1 MLMKYITRSVK
12 ETKELAKELVKSLKA
27 GQVIG
32 LSGDLGAGKTAFTQG
47 LAKALGVKSIVNS
60 PTFVLMK
67 VYEAQHKVIKTLVH
81 IDAYRLD
88 EWSNLEALGIEE
100 YMADPQTLVVVEWVE
115 KIKKIMPKGVKYYN
129 FKVLSEDQ
137 REIVVK

>member
-1 MLMKYITRSVK
+1 MKYITRSVK

-47 LAKALGVKSIVNS
+47 LARALGVKSIVNS

-67 VYEAQHKVIKTLVH
+67 VYEARHRAIKTLVH

-88 EWSNLEALGIEE
+88 EGSNLEALGIEE

>member
-1 MLMKYITRSVK
+1 MKYITHSVK
-12 ETKELAKELVKSLKA
+12 ETKELAKELVKSLKT

-67 VYEAQHKVIKTLVH
+67 VYETKHKVIKTLVH

-88 EWSNLEALGIEE
+88 ESTNLEVLGISE
-100 YMADPQTLVVVEWVE
+100 YLADPEVLVVVEWVE
-115 KIKKIMPKGVKYYN
+115 RIRKIMPKGTKYYN

-137 REIVVK
+137 REIVIK

>member
-1 MLMKYITRSVK
+1 MKYITHSVK
-12 ETKELAKELVKSLKA
+12 ETKALAAQLVKSLKV

-47 LAKALGVKSIVNS
+47 LAKALGVRSIVNS

-88 EWSNLEALGIEE
+88 EMANLEVLGISE
-100 YMADPQTLVVVEWVE
+100 YLADPEVLVVVEWVE
-115 KIKKIMPKGVKYYN
+115 RIKKIMPKGTKYYN

-137 REIVVK
+137 REIIVK

>member
-1 MLMKYITRSVK
+1 MKYITRSVK

-88 EWSNLEALGIEE
+88 EGSNLEALGIEE

-115 KIKKIMPKGVKYYN
+115 KIKKIMPKGTKYYN

>member
-1 MLMKYITRSVK
+1 MLMKYITHSVK

-32 LSGDLGAGKTAFTQG
+32 LSGDLGVGKTAFTQG

-88 EWSNLEALGIEE
+88 EGSNLEALGIEE

-115 KIKKIMPKGVKYYN
+115 KIKKIMPKGTKYYN

>member
-67 VYEAQHKVIKTLVH
+67 VYEARHKVIKTLVH

-88 EWSNLEALGIEE
+88 EGSNLEALGIEE

>member
-1 MLMKYITRSVK
+1 MLMKYITHSVK

-32 LSGDLGAGKTAFTQG
+32 LSAGKTAFTQG

-67 VYEAQHKVIKTLVH
+67 VYEARHKAIKTLVH

-88 EWSNLEALGIEE
+88 EGSNLEALGIEE

-115 KIKKIMPKGVKYYN
+115 KIKKIMPKGTQYYN

>member
-1 MLMKYITRSVK
+1 MKYISHNVK
-12 ETKELAKELVKSLKA
+12 ETKELAKELVKSLKT

-67 VYEAQHKVIKTLVH
+67 VYETKHKVIKTLVH

-88 EWSNLEALGIEE
+88 ESTNLEVLGISE
-100 YMADPQTLVVVEWVE
+100 YLADPEVLVVVEWVE
-115 KIKKIMPKGVKYYN
+115 RIRKIMPKGTKYYN

-137 REIVVK
+137 REIVIK

>member
-47 LAKALGVKSIVNS
+47 IAKALGVKSIVNS

-67 VYEAQHKVIKTLVH
+67 VYEARHKAIKTLVH

-88 EWSNLEALGIEE
+88 EGSNLEALGIEE

-115 KIKKIMPKGVKYYN
+115 KIKKIMPKGTKYYN

>member
-88 EWSNLEALGIEE
+88 EGSNLEALGIEE

>member
-1 MLMKYITRSVK
+1 MLMKYITHSVK

-88 EWSNLEALGIEE
+88 EGSNLEALGIEE

-115 KIKKIMPKGVKYYN
+115 KIKKIMPKGTQYYN

-137 REIVVK
+137 REVVTK

>member
-1 MLMKYITRSVK
+1 MKYITRSVK

-67 VYEAQHKVIKTLVH
+67 VYEARHKVIKTLVH

-88 EWSNLEALGIEE
+88 EGSNLEALGIEE